1 MRRRPSEEAPR
12 PEGAG
17 FLFAAWPEFWYNV
30 GISKRKAKKMSI
42 FKAYDIRGVYGRDLG
57 QDDFYK
63 IARAYARFISP
74 RMVVVA
80 RDCRA
85 SSDALFDAFS
95 QGLVDEGVDVT
106 DIGLAS
112 TPMSYF
118 ANASLKADGSVMIT
132 ASHNTKEWNGCK
144 LCRAGA
150 VPISGA
156 TGIKDIERMVAEMDA
171 DEPPR
176 GAGEVT
182 KVDVSREYAAHA
194 AKFQHMAR
202 PLHVAVD
209 FANGMGI
216 AEAAAFAG
224 TPLTYDA
231 LYGEYDG
238 SFPNHDAN
246 PLHVETLKDLQAL
259 IRANPGKYAFGVAFD
274 GDADRAGFLDERGDV
289 IPMDFMTA
297 LIARDLLAENPGAAC
312 FFDLR
317 SSKVVDE
324 TIRAAGGR
332 PMMSRVGHSF
342 IKAQMRENDAIFA
355 GELSG
360 HYYFKANSTAESSSM
375 ATFALANIVSKSDVP
390 LSALVAPLRKY
401 SQSGEVNSKVA
412 DAAAV
417 LDRVR
422 AGYPDFFEL
431 DGVSVDRWDS
441 EGWWFN
447 VRMSNTEPLVRLNLE
462 AKTPELMSA
471 RRDEML
477 ALIRA

>member
-1 MRRRPSEEAPR
+1 M
-12 PEGAG
+12 G
-17 FLFAAWPEFWYNV
+17 
-30 GISKRKAKKMSI
+30 I
-42 FKAYDIRGVYGRDLG
+42 FKAYDIRGIYG
-57 QDDFYK
+57 QDLTDGIFYK
-63 IARAYARFISP
+63 IARAYAKFAGVR
-74 RMVVVA
+74 RVVVA
-80 RDCRA
+80 RDCRTH
-85 SSDALFDAFS
+85 SEPLFAAFAK
-95 QGLVDEGVDVT
+95 GLNDVGVDVI
-106 DIGLAS
+106 DVGLAS

-144 LCRAGA
+144 LCRANA

-156 TGIKDIERMVAEMDA
+156 TGIKDIERMVETGDLGEDA
-171 DEPPR
+171 AAR
-176 GAGEVT
+176 GKVEQ
-182 KVDVSREYAAHA
+182 VDVSAQYAAHVREFA
-194 AKFQHMAR
+194 HLAR
-202 PLHVAVD
+202 PIHVAMD

-216 AEAAAFAG
+216 AESAAFAG
-224 TPLTYDA
+224 TDLTYDS

-238 SFPNHDAN
+238 DFPNHDAN
-246 PLHVETLKDLQAL
+246 PLHTETLKDLQAL

-274 GDADRAGFLDERGDV
+274 GDADRAGFLDEKGEI

-297 LIARDLLAENPGAAC
+297 LIAQDLLQSAPGAAC
-312 FFDLR
+312 FYDLR
-317 SSKVVDE
+317 SSKVAAEV
-324 TIRAAGGR
+324 IAAAGGK

-375 ATFALANIVSKSDVP
+375 ATFALANIVSKSDKP
-390 LSALVAPLRKY
+390 LSELVAPLRKY
-401 SQSGEVNSKVA
+401 AHSGEINSKVA

-417 LDRVR
+417 LARVK
-422 AGYPDFFEL
+422 ATFPDNFEL
-431 DGVSVDRWDS
+431 DGVSVDRWDA

-462 AKTPELMSA
+462 AKTPDLMA
-471 RRDEML
+471 AKRDEML

>member
-1 MRRRPSEEAPR
+1 
-12 PEGAG
+12 
-17 FLFAAWPEFWYNV
+17 
-30 GISKRKAKKMSI
+30 MSI
-42 FKAYDIRGVYGRDLG
+42 FKAYDIRGIYG
-57 QDDFYK
+57 QDLTQDVFYK
-63 IARAYARFISP
+63 IARAYARFIEP
-74 RMVVVA
+74 RKVVVA
-80 RDCRA
+80 RDCRT
-85 SSDALFDAFS
+85 SSDALFDAFA
-95 QGLVDEGVDVT
+95 QGLVDEAVNVV

-118 ANASLKADGSVMIT
+118 ANSLLKADGSVMIT
-132 ASHNTKEWNGCK
+132 ASHNTREWNGCK

-156 TGIKDIERMVAEMDA
+156 TGIKDIERMVAEMDLN
-171 DEPPR
+171 EPPR
-176 GAGEVT
+176 GIGEIT
-182 KVDVSREYAAHA
+182 KMDVSKEYAAHVA
-194 AKFQHMAR
+194 TFQHMVH
-202 PLHVAVD
+202 PLHIAVD

-224 TPLTYDA
+224 SPLTYDA

-238 SFPNHDAN
+238 NFPNHDAN

-274 GDADRAGFLDERGDV
+274 GDADRAGFLDEKGDV

-297 LIARDLLAENPGAAC
+297 LIARDLLETNPGAAC
-312 FFDLR
+312 FYDLR
-317 SSKVVDE
+317 SSKVAEE
-324 TIRAAGGR
+324 TIAAAGGK

-375 ATFALANIVSKSDVP
+375 ATFALANIVSKSEKP
-390 LSALVAPLRKY
+390 LSELVAPLRKY
-401 SQSGEVNSKVA
+401 SQSGEINSKVA

-417 LDRVR
+417 LEAVR
-422 AGYPDFFEL
+422 AKFPDFFEL

-441 EGWWFN
+441 EGWWCN

-462 AKTPELMSA
+462 AKTPELMA
-471 RRDEML
+471 AKRDEML